1 MGQKEVLILLLCSYF
16 SIRHLLSKGGTS
28 STMYY
33 CENIPVL
40 QNRTKKIKA
49 LSHLKKYRGFAPGLF
64 WKIARKLV
72 AILFLSNES
81 L

>member
-1 MGQKEVLILLLCSYF
+1 MGQKEVLIPLLCSYF

-40 QNRTKKIKA
+40 QNRTKNNKGFV
-49 LSHLKKYRGFAPGLF
+49 SPKKYRGFTPGLH
-64 WKIARKLV
+64 WKIARKLKTGSEKIV
-72 AILFLSNES
+72 Y
-81 L
+81 